1 MRMLCFWNFIA
12 KHVNFKSGKVE
23 ETQFCMNFER
33 EIEFSSNKNKVSGQV
48 KMDSYDINNEPFD
61 KCECSVSRISLL
73 NMLNSNRKV
82 KETLEKKKIRK
93 VVFYKTKK
101 VNSLRFVIIPNH
113 FTTVV
118 VNAVNNLFVGF

>member
-23 ETQFCMNFER
+23 ETQFYMNFER

-48 KMDSYDINNEPFD
+48 KMDSYNINNEPFD

-82 KETLEKKKIRK
+82 KETLEKKK
-93 VVFYKTKK
+93 
-101 VNSLRFVIIPNH
+101 
-113 FTTVV
+113 
-118 VNAVNNLFVGF
+118 

>member
-33 EIEFSSNKNKVSGQV
+33 EIELSSNKNKVSGQV
-48 KMDSYDINNEPFD
+48 KMDSYDINNGPFD

-82 KETLEKKKIRK
+82 KETLEKKKNK
-93 VVFYKTKK
+93 EGCF
-101 VNSLRFVIIPNH
+101 L
-113 FTTVV
+113 
-118 VNAVNNLFVGF
+118 

>member
-12 KHVNFKSGKVE
+12 KHVIFKSGKVE

-82 KETLEKKKIRK
+82 KETLEKKK
-93 VVFYKTKK
+93 
-101 VNSLRFVIIPNH
+101 
-113 FTTVV
+113 
-118 VNAVNNLFVGF
+118 